1 MLIMGTPQ
9 PVDTNFFVSY
19 NLAYGKNYSWQYFCS
34 NLFEKMMISNNDFY
48 DFLEK
53 LGSLVAETFG
63 NDCEVAISDLNN
75 PESSILAIF
84 NNHVTGRNVGD
95 PLIPQ
100 ALDRIK
106 HCADG
111 YYINYHDT
119 KAGKTVKTST
129 LHFERNGLNLAF
141 CINYDC
147 ATLEK
152 FHYSLSNFLA
162 AQHEDSLN
170 ENGSYAPI
178 IEDAM
183 KEAIANCGK
192 PVRLMN
198 KKDRIQVLSY
208 LDSRGILKM
217 QKSIQTIAQYLGI
230 SRYSV
235 YNYLKE
241 LDENIETGNN

>member
-1 MLIMGTPQ
+1 
-9 PVDTNFFVSY
+9 
-19 NLAYGKNYSWQYFCS
+19 
-34 NLFEKMMISNNDFY
+34 MISNNDFY

-63 NDCEVAISDLNN
+63 HDCEVVISDLNS

-95 PLIPQ
+95 PLTPQ

-111 YYINYHDT
+111 YYINYRDA
-119 KAGKTVKTST
+119 KGGKMLKTST
-129 LHFERNGLNLAF
+129 LHFEKNDLNLAF

-147 ATLEK
+147 ANLEK
-152 FHYSLSNFLA
+152 IQYSLSNFLTI
-162 AQHEDSLN
+162 QQDDDLN
-170 ENGSYAPI
+170 ENGSYAPV

-192 PVRLMN
+192 PVRLMD
-198 KKDRIQVLSY
+198 KKDRMLVISY

-217 QKSIQTIAQYLGI
+217 QKSIQAIAQYLGI

-241 LDENIETGNN
+241 LDGDKETN